1 MQCIFTY
8 RKHQLFIGGIYI
20 WCIIHVHV
28 DIWNKLFKHETC
40 NISYGNDLRL
50 HNLFATKKHFTFLHI
65 VEIQKYWLFFLSQY
79 RFIETYIM
87 SFTCILNQQINEL
100 YVHYIKKTIKQIS
113 LTVHW
118 PFQHWTPYCFCQF
131 VMSYIEIH
139 WHCLSVV
146 TNTQHVLFLRIR
158 HVEK

>member
-100 YVHYIKKTIKQIS
+100 YVHYIKKNYQTNFFDSALVISTLNTI
-113 LTVHW
+113 L
-118 PFQHWTPYCFCQF
+118 FCQF

-139 WHCLSVV
+139 WHCLGVV